1 MDEYLYLTDDDIN
14 YLMSIDYGESANN
27 PWIGSCLSYNS
38 KSIII
43 ETYDDETDPTMPDIT
58 GLDDDVF
65 DIPDDVD
72 Y

>member
-27 PWIGSCLSYNS
+27 PWTGSCLPHNS
-38 KSIII
+38 KNITI
-43 ETYDDETDPTMPDIT
+43 EYYDDEVDPTMPNMN
-58 GLDDDVF
+58 GFDDDIF